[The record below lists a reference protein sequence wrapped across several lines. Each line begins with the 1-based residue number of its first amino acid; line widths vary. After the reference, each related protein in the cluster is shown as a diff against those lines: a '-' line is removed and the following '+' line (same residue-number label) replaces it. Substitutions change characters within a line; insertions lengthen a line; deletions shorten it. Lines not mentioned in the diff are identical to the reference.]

1 MSFSKKDMKVKK
13 YLQYSKILQKID
25 TKLMYLLW
33 QLMLGKNTCMVLV
46 QVGQPMLVLVR
57 ALTL

>member
-13 YLQYSKILQKID
+13 YFQYSKILQKID

-46 QVGQPMLVLVR
+46 KVGQPMLVLVR